1 MPLAFGRFFVIDA
14 HNSFEASRQ
23 IIFRLNQARADG
35 WQVSNA
41 VANAWHNESEITKDG
56 LNSKLL
62 FDLTPTIHRVDR
74 LEPTLATMAAGQ
86 SQAQEKLAR
95 WERSIRSR
103 AAGPG
108 CVVLILASV
117 SFTALLSMTIAF
129 RAKLPCMGIPGT
141 RCAIGSPRIPSVQ
154 VKNVR
159 LDSGGTAIPNL
170 ENSNQFSK
178 TFMKSILPMLT
189 LLPTIIVQAS
199 ELPEGDQHIAAFDAL
214 P

>member
-1 MPLAFGRFFVIDA
+1 MARYPLAFLPENAASLVPAPQTMDDYHLIRNDRRIPASVPRETGLKKPCRWPSAVFSWLTPTTPLKRADR
-14 HNSFEASRQ
+14 SFSGSTKR
-23 IIFRLNQARADG
+23 RADG

-41 VANAWHNESEITKDG
+41 AANAWHNESEITKDG

-62 FDLTPTIHRVDR
+62 FDLTPTIDRVDR

-95 WERSIRSR
+95 WERTIRPR

-129 RAKLPCMGIPGT
+129 G
-141 RCAIGSPRIPSVQ
+141 PSS
-154 VKNVR
+154 
-159 LDSGGTAIPNL
+159 LA
-170 ENSNQFSK
+170 
-178 TFMKSILPMLT
+178 
-189 LLPTIIVQAS
+189 
-199 ELPEGDQHIAAFDAL
+199 
-214 P
+214 